1 MNVKKLLNALFTLK
15 NINLYDNIASIVNI
29 KDYKQ
34 NIYKYISKE
43 NISLH
48 DFILI
53 CDYLNI
59 DINLQ
64 IDDNTTID
72 IHTLID

>member
-1 MNVKKLLNALFTLK
+1 MNVKKLLNSLFT
-15 NINLYDNIASIVNI
+15 IRSMNLYDNIADIVNI

-59 DINLQ
+59 DINLH
-64 IDDNTTID
+64 IDDNTTIN
-72 IHTLID
+72 IHTLTD